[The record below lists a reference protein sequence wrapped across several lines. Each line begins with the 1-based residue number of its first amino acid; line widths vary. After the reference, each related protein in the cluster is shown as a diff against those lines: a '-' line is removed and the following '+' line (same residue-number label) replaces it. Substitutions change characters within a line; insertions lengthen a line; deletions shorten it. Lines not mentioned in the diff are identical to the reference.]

1 MNLVFETDLKNTN
14 RKLKEYARANGIK
27 TDTTE
32 STETGAK
39 PVKRKD
45 TDDAD
50 PSGLIKGLK
59 KIVIPKAKAAYDPFM
74 GMPRSRGYYEVKESY
89 VTRAKGKPSDA
100 MAAGGYDFQQYMDE
114 CLLRA
119 FAGLGVFIDDDM
131 SAKNSKAVPVPGT
144 AEVKASDDAV

>member
-1 MNLVFETDLKNTN
+1 MNLVFETDLKSTN

-27 TDTTE
+27 TDSTE
-32 STETGAK
+32 SVESGGK

-45 TDDAD
+45 TDEAD

-59 KIVIPKAKAAYDPFM
+59 KIVIPKAKAAYDPFQ
-74 GMPRSRGYYEVKESY
+74 GMPRTRDYYEVKESY

-119 FAGLGVFIDDDM
+119 FAGLGVFIEDDM
-131 SAKNSKAVPVPGT
+131 STKDNTAVPVPGT
-144 AEVKASDDAV
+144 GAVRTSGGPV